1 MGLLN
6 LVPIEDGSQMVKI
19 GDVIIFRR
27 LVWVSDDDAA
37 SSPKHTDTIQKTSF
51 RENLENSLV
60 SRSSGI
66 HPTLTL
72 DPQGIS
78 LSCSCH

>member
-1 MGLLN
+1 MGLLS
-6 LVPIEDGSQMVKI
+6 LGQIKDVSRMVKD

-72 DPQGIS
+72 DPRGNS
-78 LSCSCH
+78 LS

>member
-27 LVWVSDDDAA
+27 LVRASDDDAA
-37 SSPKHTDTIQKTSF
+37 SSPKHMDSTPKTSF
-51 RENLENSLV
+51 RENRENSLV
-60 SRSSGI
+60 STSSGI
-66 HPTLTL
+66 HPALTL
-72 DPQGIS
+72 DPRGNS
-78 LSCSCH
+78 LSCIG